1 MVTIVGKE
9 VTIQALLYDLI
20 ELDYDAIA
28 AYDAAIARLDNPAHK
43 QALTEFRAD
52 HAKHTQN
59 LAPFLR
65 EMGSAVPDSGNAK
78 AMLTS
83 GKVVLANL
91 FGDNAILEAMR
102 TNEDDTNTAY
112 ARAVEHPDATPEI
125 RRILEDNLA
134 DERRHCSWILNTL
147 GRTEAR

>member
-28 AYDAAIARLDNPAHK
+28 AYDAAIKRLDDAAFK

-52 HAKHTQN
+52 HARHTQN

-65 EMGSAVPDSGNAK
+65 EMGSVVPEAGNAK
-78 AMLTS
+78 ALLTS
-83 GKVVLANL
+83 GKVVFANL

-112 ARAVEHPDATPEI
+112 ARAVEHPDATMEI
-125 RRILEDNLA
+125 RRVLEENLA
-134 DERRHCSWILNTL
+134 DERRHCSWILNAL
-147 GRTEAR
+147 GRTSAQ